1 VHQPTDHPTDAAPL
15 DGAAHNALANIAAA
29 TDDGPEVLDVPDTP
43 DLIAGRDPSPRAGDG
58 PQNVTQNPN
67 AQEV

>member
-1 VHQPTDHPTDAAPL
+1 VNQPTDHPTDATPL
-15 DGAAHNALANIAAA
+15 DGVAHDALASVAAA
-29 TDDGPEVLDVPDTP
+29 IDDGPEVLDVPDTP
-43 DLIAGRDPSPRAGDG
+43 DPGTGRDPSPRAGDG